1 MRLTKIYFTG
11 LFISFLGTLPLGT
24 LNISAMQIA
33 VSDGILPAFYFAF
46 GVLWVEMVYVRIS
59 LVAMEWVRHQKR
71 LFLILEWVTLF
82 IIIALAI
89 ASFYAASHPTL
100 TKNPILSNTIHRF
113 WLGTIMSAL
122 NPVQIPFWFGWS
134 TVLFTRKV
142 LLPINKHFN
151 MYIAG
156 IGTGTLIG
164 NAIFIFGGKLL
175 VDKLNTNQQ
184 VIQYIVGAVFG
195 LTAVIQLW
203 KMIKQKDA
211 ISTMDQP
218 K

>member
-1 MRLTKIYFTG
+1 
-11 LFISFLGTLPLGT
+11 
-24 LNISAMQIA
+24 MQIA

-59 LVAMEWVRHQKR
+59 LVAMEWVRHQKK

-82 IIIALAI
+82 IIIALAV

-142 LLPINKHFN
+142 LLPLNKHFN

-195 LTAVIQLW
+195 ITALIQLW